1 MDISPDKQNI
11 DSVFSNTVYHI
22 DFYQRDY
29 KWTAEPVQ
37 RLLDDI
43 YYQFGEV
50 YLKHA
55 DVDPGKET
63 VTAHYPW
70 YYLNTYVTNVID
82 GRVYVVDGQ
91 QRLTTLTLILMKLR
105 LMALRHGSRTA
116 HWLESKIAG
125 YSGMDREFW
134 MNHVRYRDVLDA
146 LFEGKDPKD
155 IDTSEGVTA
164 VNLVDNFQLID
175 QWLEDRLDSQHKLET
190 FVFYFLTRLVLIN
203 LSVEQTD
210 VPMVFEVINDRGVR
224 LNPYEILKGKLLG
237 QIDKIEL
244 EQGKFNELWE
254 QQTRKINAY
263 RDNEIDAFFRAWLK
277 AKHANTRKEGQRFD
291 GDYHREMFK
300 RDMNRQLK
308 LEHNPA
314 GVKTFLK
321 GSFRYYTDL
330 YDRIW
335 QGTKELNTEYPWVF
349 YNNLNELDSQFMLI
363 MAACVQDD
371 PQETEKIAEVS
382 RQLDRFFS
390 LLQLQNSYDSNQ
402 VNVELFLVASAIR
415 EKPVE
420 EIPPVFDRHL
430 QKILEQRRASTVTES
445 FQWGYFRNASIV
457 SLNKR
462 FIRYYFA
469 RIDQFIADGMKVC
482 PKHPI
487 QDLVTKRGAKTG
499 FHVEHILSRNEENLG
514 LFDNDEERF
523 DAERNRLGGVLLL
536 KGKDNISSSNE
547 VYRDKL
553 KTYANTLYWNETLRE
568 DTYKSKL
575 DFKAFQE
582 QYGLDFHPLNS
593 FGPEELE
600 YRHRLLFDLT
610 SLIWDWESN
619 RAAAERAEGNK

>member
-50 YLKHA
+50 YRKHA

-70 YYLNTYVTNVID
+70 YYLNTYVTNIID

-105 LMALRHGSRTA
+105 HLARGFDSKTA
-116 HWLESKIAG
+116 HWLEGKIAG

-134 MNHVRYRDVLDA
+134 MNHVRYGDVLNA
-146 LFEGKDPKD
+146 LFEGKEEPKA
-155 IDTSEGVTA
+155 IDTSAGITA
-164 VNLVDNFQLID
+164 VNLVGNFQLID
-175 QWLEDRLDSQHKLET
+175 QWLEARLDSQHKLEA
-190 FVFYFLTRLVLIN
+190 FVFYFLSRLVLIN
-203 LSVEQTD
+203 LAVEQTD

-244 EQGKFNELWE
+244 DQGDYNGLWE
-254 QQTRKINAY
+254 RQTGKVNAY

-277 AKHANTRKEGQRFD
+277 AKFAATRKEGQRFD

-300 RDMNRQLK
+300 SDMNQWLK
-308 LEHNPA
+308 LEHNPTA
-314 GVKTFLK
+314 VKPFLK
-321 GSFRYYTDL
+321 DTFRYYTDL
-330 YDRIW
+330 YARIW
-335 QGTKELNTEYPWVF
+335 EGTQRLDSSYPWVF
-349 YNNLNELDSQFMLI
+349 YNSLNEQDTQFMLI

-371 PQETEKIAEVS
+371 PEETKKIALVS
-382 RQLDRFFS
+382 RQLDRFFT

-402 VNVELFLVASAIR
+402 VATELALVAKDIR
-415 EKPVE
+415 EQPVDQ
-420 EIPPVFDRHL
+420 IAVVFDRYL
-430 QKILEQRRASTVTES
+430 CKILAQRRSGTVSES

-469 RIDQFIADGMKVC
+469 RIDQFLAEGMKVS

-487 QDLVTKRGAKTG
+487 QDLVTKRGEKTG
-499 FHVEHILSRNEENLG
+499 FHVEHIMSHNAENQALFGDDEEH
-514 LFDNDEERF
+514 FDN
-523 DAERNRLGGVLLL
+523 ERNRLGGVLLL

-547 VYRDKL
+547 VYADKL
-553 KTYANTLYWNETLRE
+553 KTYANSLYWNETLRA
-568 DTYKSKL
+568 DSYKSKL
-575 DFKAFQE
+575 DFSAFRNQHD
-582 QYGLDFHPLNS
+582 LDLHALDS
-593 FGPEELE
+593 FGPEELD
-600 YRHRLLFDLT
+600 YRHRLLFRLST
-610 SLIWDWESN
+610 LIWGAPETGV
-619 RAAAERAEGNK
+619 E